1 MLRVRGVDDR
11 LARKVAVQLSR
22 DPETALRLHVVAELG
37 LDPEDRPSPMVA
49 AVSSFVTFGI
59 GALIPLLPFL
69 FGVTVL
75 WPALVAGGIGLL
87 AAGAHLV
94 PLHPAPWWY
103 SGARQLLFG
112 AAAAG
117 ITYLVGSAIG
127 VTVA

>member
-1 MLRVRGVDDR
+1 
-11 LARKVAVQLSR
+11 
-22 DPETALRLHVVAELG
+22 
-37 LDPEDRPSPMVA
+37 MVA

-69 FGVTVL
+69 AGVSVL

-87 AAGAHLV
+87 AAGAISSRFT
-94 PLHPAPWWY
+94 PRPWWY
-103 SGARQLLFG
+103 AGARQLLFG

-127 VTVA
+127 VAVS